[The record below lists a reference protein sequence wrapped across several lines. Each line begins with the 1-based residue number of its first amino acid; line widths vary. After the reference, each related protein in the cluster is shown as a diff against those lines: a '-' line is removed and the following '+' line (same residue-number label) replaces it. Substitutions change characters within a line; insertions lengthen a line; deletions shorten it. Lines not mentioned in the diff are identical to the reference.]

1 MPRECGATSRRLFDN
16 QITELN
22 GSESGYAKR
31 RREADELLVPWPAYK
46 ETNKWMIKL
55 NFLVSKD
62 RKYHQVYQASISQ
75 FRFESASRLAC

>member
-1 MPRECGATSRRLFDN
+1 MAVSLAGQASPRG
-16 QITELN
+16 
-22 GSESGYAKR
+22 GK
-31 RREADELLVPWPAYK
+31 LLVPWPAYK